1 MPKARE
7 SPRTKRIF
15 VADFDVIGLLPPRT
29 VTVKREL
36 SRASPSVRWRI
47 SSCYHSPPY
56 QKGAFM
62 RFAPRV
68 FRLLLASSFFFL
80 PLSVHAEPPV
90 REMLRFVDGASAV
103 DQAVRID
110 VAALSSRRIGIPL
123 LDGQT
128 VVADRSDLE
137 VRGPGDFAWRGRI
150 SSILGEAAGD
160 VTLTVRDGRVVGRI
174 TVPGAAYR
182 IGR

>member
-15 VADFDVIGLLPPRT
+15 VAGFDVIGLLPQRT
-29 VTVKREL
+29 VTVKRQL

-68 FRLLLASSFFFL
+68 FRLLLASSFFL

-110 VAALSSRRIGIPL
+110 VAALGSRRIGIPL

-128 VVADRSDLE
+128 VVA
-137 VRGPGDFAWRGRI
+137 
-150 SSILGEAAGD
+150 
-160 VTLTVRDGRVVGRI
+160 
-174 TVPGAAYR
+174 
-182 IGR
+182 